1 MLIHRAMKA
10 MGRTPPPVVPVVRL
24 SGVISAGGGLRPGL
38 SLASLA
44 AVIERAF
51 AVPERPAVALAV
63 NSPGGSPVQSALVA
77 GRIRQ
82 LSEEKKVPVLAFC
95 EDVAASGGYWLAC
108 AADEIWADPSSIVGS
123 IGVVSAGFGFHEL
136 IERWGIERR
145 VHTAG
150 ERKALL
156 DPFRPEEPEDVARLK
171 RIQAEIHEQ
180 FKDMVR
186 RRRAGRL
193 KAPEED
199 LFTGDVWTGARA
211 LELGLVDGLGD
222 LRSVLRGR
230 FGDKVRL
237 RLVQQDRRWF
247 PRLPRLGA
255 PSGAPAAEAGA
266 AEAWAEG
273 AARGL
278 AAAAEERAMWA
289 RYGL

>member
-24 SGVISAGGGLRPGL
+24 SGVISAAGGLRPGL

-51 AVPERPAVALAV
+51 AVPDRPAVALAV

-156 DPFRPEEPEDVARLK
+156 DPFRPEEPDDVARLK
-171 RIQAEIHEQ
+171 RIQVEIHEQ

-193 KAPEED
+193 KAPEDD

-222 LRSVLRGR
+222 LRTVLRGR

-247 PRLPRLGA
+247 PRLPRLQA
-255 PSGAPAAEAGA
+255 PGGAPAAQAGA

-289 RYGL
+289 RFGL